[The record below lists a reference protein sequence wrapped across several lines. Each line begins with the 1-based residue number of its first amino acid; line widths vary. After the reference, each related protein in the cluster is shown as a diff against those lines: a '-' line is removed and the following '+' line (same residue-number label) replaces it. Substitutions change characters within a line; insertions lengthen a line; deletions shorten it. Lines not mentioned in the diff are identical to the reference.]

1 MGRRGPKPGGGGRPR
16 KPLEEKVLTGRAKYD
31 QALVIS
37 FPDAEKLEGCPMPK
51 PSKYLSA
58 AQKNGEAI
66 VAEEIFTLTW
76 EWLHKRNCSHLIYPQ
91 LLEQY
96 AMSAARW
103 IQCEKAISEFGF
115 LAKHPTTGSAIQSP
129 FVAISQNYLK
139 QTMNL
144 WAQIYQIVRENSES
158 GFEGASPQDSVME
171 RLLSARRL

>member
-1 MGRRGPKPGGGGRPR
+1 MGKRGPKPGGGGRPR
-16 KPLEEKVLTGRAKYD
+16 KALEEKVLTGRTKYGK
-31 QALVIS
+31 AVVIN
-37 FPDAEKLEGCPMPK
+37 FPDSGNLEGYPMPT

-58 AQKNGEAI
+58 TQKNGEDI

-139 QTMNL
+139 QTIGL
-144 WAQIYQIVRENSES
+144 WSQIYQIVRENCES
-158 GFEGASPQDSVME
+158 GFEGYSPQDDVME
-171 RLLSARRL
+171 RLLSARRQ